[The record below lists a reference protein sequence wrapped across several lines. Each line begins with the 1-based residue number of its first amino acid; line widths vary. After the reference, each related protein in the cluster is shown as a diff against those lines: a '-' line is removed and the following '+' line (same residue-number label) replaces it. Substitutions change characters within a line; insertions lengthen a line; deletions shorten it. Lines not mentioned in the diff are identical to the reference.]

1 GNRDGLGLQRLNAP
15 EDNQSWYHSVL
26 SDGAYRVQPASDD
39 FATLGAA
46 SIQIFRSD
54 LDTTEIELNADLLD
68 FNGNADIS
76 GTLVVGGAIT
86 GNGSGLTSLN
96 ASNLSSGTV
105 PGARL
110 GGNQAMAGN
119 KTFSGNVTIG
129 GVVRAGTIANSTSTT
144 LTPGQIHHVTGN
156 CTVPTLTA
164 GQWVAI
170 VNHSSSPITL
180 TRRSGTALYWALTGE
195 NSATVTIGPRGRVV
209 VSCAASG
216 SDYVSGD
223 IVGST

>member
-1 GNRDGLGLQRLNAP
+1 LGAALIEHGVAHNPLHNAEHHPFGIFFFKQKTAYEITTGELDDDRLSSNVPLLNASNVFGAGRQTITMTSTGNRDGLGLQRLNAP

-110 GGNQAMAGN
+110 GGNQTMAGN

-129 GVVRAGTIANSTSTT
+129 GVVRAG
-144 LTPGQIHHVTGN
+144 
-156 CTVPTLTA
+156 
-164 GQWVAI
+164 
-170 VNHSSSPITL
+170 
-180 TRRSGTALYWALTGE
+180 
-195 NSATVTIGPRGRVV
+195 
-209 VSCAASG
+209 
-216 SDYVSGD
+216 
-223 IVGST
+223 